1 MTAQATL
8 YRYVDREVD
17 AGLEGRLR
25 GFLRR
30 RRVREE
36 LRKTATAKKFPVIDF
51 ETILEFDMVLAL
63 RLLDSPRYFLPLA
76 DRVLEETTGI
86 QGAHLRVRE
95 LDKPSRARA
104 KEIGK
109 FIMVWGHVV
118 DIADGGSLI
127 RIQDL
132 PKVWIHE
139 LDAPLN
145 VKPWPG
151 WGASWPLLCEVPSD
165 LAGTVGLGDFAEATG
180 VLAVERDEGVDPAT
194 TRGWHYVLE
203 VNYIETPLLEEY
215 VPRRTAEGR
224 AISDLFERLFGRTS
238 GHGKNSD
245 EKNGETAAVPRI
257 TIIDERGFWRG
268 VAPDTPE
275 VRSKLRAKGFRV
287 TEGLASKQWIG
298 MEGRGDCND

>member
-1 MTAQATL
+1 MTTQATL
-8 YRYVDREVD
+8 YRYVDRGVD
-17 AGLEGRLR
+17 AGLERKLR
-25 GFLRR
+25 EFLRTR
-30 RRVREE
+30 HVRKE
-36 LRKTATAKKFPVIDF
+36 LRKTATAKSPVIDF
-51 ETILEFDMVLAL
+51 ETILEFNMELAF
-63 RLLDSPRYFLPLA
+63 RLLNSPRYFLPLA

-86 QGAHLRVRE
+86 QGMHLRVRG
-95 LDKPSRARA
+95 LDKPSKARA
-104 KEIGK
+104 KEIGN

-118 DIADGGSLI
+118 DLANGGSRI
-127 RIQDL
+127 RIQYL

-151 WGASWPLLCEVPSD
+151 WGASWPLLCKVPSD
-165 LAGTVGLGDFAEATG
+165 LVGTVGLGDFAEATG
-180 VLAVERDEGVDPAT
+180 VLTVERDEGVDPAT

-203 VNYIETPLLEEY
+203 VNHIGVSRAQYTPRL
-215 VPRRTAEGR
+215 AADSR
-224 AISDLFERLFGRTS
+224 AVCELFERLFGRTS

-245 EKNGETAAVPRI
+245 EKHKETAAVPRI

-298 MEGRGDCND
+298 MEGRGDRND